1 MIDHTRPRRYVV
13 HYSTSMSSTSMSSTS
28 LNERISARFAPPH
41 LHALDQW
48 EVVRHLGSGS
58 SADVWLLKHASGR
71 YRVACK
77 TSKTPEDRARLSQE
91 AELAKELSHE
101 NAVRH
106 LEFTGCSDVRSEERR
121 AGKVRSSQSALGPDQ
136 SRK

>member
-13 HYSTSMSSTSMSSTS
+13 HYSTSMSSAS

-77 TSKTPEDRARLSQE
+77 TSKTPE
-91 AELAKELSHE
+91 
-101 NAVRH
+101 
-106 LEFTGCSDVRSEERR
+106 RSEERR
-121 AGKVRSSQSALGPDQ
+121 VGKECRSRWWEDAQE
-136 SRK
+136 RRR

>member
-13 HYSTSMSSTSMSSTS
+13 HYSTAVSSAS

-58 SADVWLLKHASGR
+58 SADVWLLKPASGR
-71 YRVACK
+71 YRVAGD
-77 TSKTPEDRARLSQE
+77 TSKTPADRARLSQE
-91 AELAKELSHE
+91 E
-101 NAVRH
+101 
-106 LEFTGCSDVRSEERR
+106 
-121 AGKVRSSQSALGPDQ
+121 ALGRDVEREAPE
-136 SRK
+136 R

>member
-13 HYSTSMSSTSMSSTS
+13 NYSTSMSSAS

-77 TSKTPEDRARLSQE
+77 ISKTPE
-91 AELAKELSHE
+91 
-101 NAVRH
+101 
-106 LEFTGCSDVRSEERR
+106 RSEERR
-121 AGKVRSSQSALGPDQ
+121 VGKECRSRWWEDAQE
-136 SRK
+136 RRR